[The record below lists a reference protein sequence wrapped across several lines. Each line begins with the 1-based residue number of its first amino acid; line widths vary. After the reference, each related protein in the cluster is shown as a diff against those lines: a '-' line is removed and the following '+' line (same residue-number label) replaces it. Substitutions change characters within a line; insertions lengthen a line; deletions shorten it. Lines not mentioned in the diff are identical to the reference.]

1 MSAFLWFSHSHLQLV
16 RLPRADSRDKCTLLV
31 DLPGFAKIANFMGR
45 YLRYT
50 AELNPI
56 MKRIAVV
63 LFSASLLLGKAPE
76 RPKILGVAHIALF
89 TKNIDQSRAFYHDF
103 LGFDEPFSL
112 KNPDGSL
119 SMAFFKI
126 NDRQYI
132 EMSPERAPGT
142 DRLSHIAIQTND
154 AEAMREYLASRGI
167 KVPDRV
173 PKGRIGN
180 LNFTIRDPDG
190 HDVEIVQY
198 ASDSWS
204 IRGKGKYLGGSRIS
218 RRMMHVGI
226 LVGSLAPAMRFYC
239 DLLGFQETWRGS
251 KDGKTLSWV
260 NVKAPD
266 GDDYI
271 EFMLYKNLPAPTAR
285 GSAHHLC
292 LEVSDS
298 SKSMAEL
305 NAKPYRAKY
314 QRPIEQHVGV
324 NRKRQVN
331 LFDPDGTRIEL
342 METVTAERKPAASST
357 APPPSAG
364 RME

>member
-1 MSAFLWFSHSHLQLV
+1 
-16 RLPRADSRDKCTLLV
+16 
-31 DLPGFAKIANFMGR
+31 
-45 YLRYT
+45 
-50 AELNPI
+50 
-56 MKRIAVV
+56 MKRITIL
-63 LFSASLLLGKAPE
+63 LFAAPLLFGKAPE

-89 TKNIDQSRAFYHDF
+89 AKDVEQSRAFYQDF
-103 LGFDEPFSL
+103 LGFEELFSV

-142 DRLSHIAIQTND
+142 DRLSHIAIQTDD
-154 AEAMREYLASRGI
+154 AEAMRRYLQSKGI

-173 PKGRIGN
+173 PKGRIGS
-180 LNFTIRDPDG
+180 LNFMIQDPDG
-190 HDVEIVQY
+190 HGVEIVQY
-198 ASDSWS
+198 AADSRS
-204 IRGKGKYLGGSRIS
+204 IRDKGKHLGGTRIS

-226 LVGSLAPAMRFYC
+226 LVGSLASAMRFYC
-239 DLLGFQETWRGS
+239 DILGFRETWRGS

-260 NVKAPD
+260 NARAPD

-271 EFMLYKNLPAPTAR
+271 EFMLYRNLPAPTAR
-285 GSAHHLC
+285 GSAHHMC
-292 LEVSDS
+292 LEVSDV
-298 SKSMAEL
+298 SKSIAEL
-305 NAKPYRAKY
+305 NAKPYRMTY
-314 QRPIEQHVGV
+314 RRQIEQHVGV

-342 METVTAERKPAASST
+342 MEPVTVDGKPAASST

-364 RME
+364 